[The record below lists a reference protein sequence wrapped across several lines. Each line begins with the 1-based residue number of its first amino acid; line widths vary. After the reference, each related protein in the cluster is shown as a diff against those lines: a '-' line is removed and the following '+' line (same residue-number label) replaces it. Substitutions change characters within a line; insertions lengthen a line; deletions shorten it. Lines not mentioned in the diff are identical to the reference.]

1 MSSAN
6 RKISDSIP
14 SGRSFMYSTNGIGPN
29 TLTCGIPLVT
39 LLHFDGAPFIISF
52 CFLFSRKF
60 SIHFTVYSSMPYD
73 LILCINLLYG
83 TWSKAFIKSMYT
95 AFILY
100 PCSTEDVQSSIIFK
114 SCTVIDRLS
123 MKPYCCLLNGL
134 FFPIWLIISL
144 LFLTFVVSPLY
155 CRLC

>member
-6 RKISDSIP
+6 RKITDSIP

-29 TLTCGIPLVT
+29 TLTCGFPLVT
-39 LLHFDGAPFIISF
+39 LLHSDGAPFIISF

-73 LILCINLLYG
+73 LILCISLLCG
-83 TWSKAFIKSMYT
+83 TWSKAFIKSRYT

-123 MKPYCCLLNGL
+123 IRFILPHMAYYFTSL
-134 FFPIWLIISL
+134 FNLRGFSIVL
-144 LFLTFVVSPLY
+144 
-155 CRLC
+155 